1 MMFDLLKNKINLDI
15 RNDNGKKQQHRW
27 PWPFF
32 FAVARAE
39 GSSVEWKIDM
49 FYWSYIEHS
58 NWQLAIVS
66 ENTFN
71 RCSPI
76 HGIGNVY
83 S

>member
-1 MMFDLLKNKINLDI
+1 MTTEKSNNTVG
-15 RNDNGKKQQHRW
+15 RGR
-27 PWPFF
+27 F
-32 FAVARAE
+32 FAVVARAE